1 MSIDTGLDA
10 TASLT
15 EFLEADLAGDLS
27 CCSCEHAAIVRMR
40 LHLPNR
46 EACDTGCSTRT
57 VFMCK
62 ACRDE
67 MVEVAS
73 AGYYPVRCLCN
84 QVLTQVSDIII
95 WIRPLR

>member
-1 MSIDTGLDA
+1 MTTGLYA
-10 TASLT
+10 TASLD
-15 EFLEADLAGDLS
+15 EFLEADLAGELS
-27 CCSCEHAAIVRMR
+27 CCACDSPAVARLR

-46 EACDTGCSTRT
+46 ESCDTGCSVRT
-57 VFMCK
+57 VFMCQ
-62 ACRDE
+62 AHIDQ

-84 QVLTQVSDIII
+84 QVFTQVSDIII